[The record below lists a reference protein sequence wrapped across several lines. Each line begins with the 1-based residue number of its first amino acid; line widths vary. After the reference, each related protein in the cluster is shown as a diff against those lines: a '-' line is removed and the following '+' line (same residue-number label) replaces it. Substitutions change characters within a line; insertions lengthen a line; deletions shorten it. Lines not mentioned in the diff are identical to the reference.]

1 VKAGKPGERIYF
13 YLKADTGEVREVSI
27 RHLPLE
33 GTPNFRD
40 AGGYRTT
47 DGRTVRWG
55 LLYRSSV
62 LTYLTPTDYQY
73 LSQLG
78 IRVICDFRTQ
88 HEVEIAP
95 ETWIP
100 NSSAHKISLPIGSVP
115 PSHPGEQPTVHVSF
129 SPADTPEQIRQRM
142 IDTYGNFV
150 FTSSDQYAAVFQQL
164 KNDHLPLLY
173 HCTGGADRTG
183 AFSAFVLLTLG
194 VPEETV
200 LTDYALTRSYMGDL
214 LTNPASQKILQASGS
229 EVADSIRKL
238 SPEQRKAMVT
248 DPEYLQATLRRID
261 AKYGS
266 FDNYRRQALH
276 VSDSDAVAL
285 RARLTE
291 K

>member
-1 VKAGKPGERIYF
+1 M
-13 YLKADTGEVREVSI
+13 
-27 RHLPLE
+27 PLE

-62 LTYLTPTDYQY
+62 LTYLTPADYQY

-78 IRVICDFRTQ
+78 IRVVCDFRTQ
-88 HEVEIAP
+88 TEVQIAP

-100 NSSAHKISLPIGSVP
+100 GSSVNKISLPIGSAP
-115 PSHPGEQPTVHVSF
+115 PSHPGEQPTVQVQF
-129 SPADTPEQIRQRM
+129 NPADTPEQLRQQM
-142 IDTYGNFV
+142 IETYGNFV

-183 AFSAFVLLTLG
+183 VFSAMLLLTLG

-200 LTDYALTRSYMGDL
+200 LADYALTRTYMGDM
-214 LTNPASQKILQASGS
+214 LTNPASQKILQAAGAS
-229 EVADSIRKL
+229 VADSIKRL

-248 DPEYLQATLRRID
+248 DPEYLRATLRRID
-261 AKYGS
+261 AKFGS

-276 VSDSDAVAL
+276 VSDADVETL

-291 K
+291 N